1 MNRTGIRRPMT
12 ASRLGA
18 IGVFAAFAGTALSLA
33 ACEKKDDPKALAP
46 AASSLAPSVAA
57 PTSMV
62 VKLKIDAKG
71 SAKIEMPAPKE
82 QIKAQTSVAAGHLD
96 VDLMDLT
103 QTRGEVKVDLTSLK
117 TSTFGDVSKDGT
129 QTMHALTWLEVG
141 DAEKG
146 KLPDDVKAQNK
157 YAVFAIR
164 SIDGVAEK
172 NLSKVAAVTEG
183 GTDVRSVALVAHG
196 ELLLHGRKVNK
207 DVPLTVKISH
217 VAGASATDKP
227 KSIAI
232 VTKEPLKVTLAEHEV
247 RPRDDVGKIAKAAFS
262 LIGTKVA
269 ETASISLDFVALPA
283 E

>member
-1 MNRTGIRRPMT
+1 
-12 ASRLGA
+12 
-18 IGVFAAFAGTALSLA
+18 
-33 ACEKKDDPKALAP
+33 
-46 AASSLAPSVAA
+46 
-57 PTSMV
+57 MV

-183 GTDVRSVALVAHG
+183 GMDVRSVALVAHG

>member
-12 ASRLGA
+12 ASRLGTIA
-18 IGVFAAFAGTALSLA
+18 TFAAFAGASLSLA
-33 ACEKKDDPKALAP
+33 ACEKKEDPKALAP

-103 QTRGEVKVDLTSLK
+103 QTRGEVKVDLMSLK
-117 TSTFGDVSKDGT
+117 TSTFADAAKDGT

-141 DAEKG
+141 DAEKS
-146 KLPDDVKAQNK
+146 KLSDDVKAQHK

-172 NLSKVAAVTEG
+172 NLTKVAAVTEG
-183 GTDVRSVALVAHG
+183 GMDVRSVVLVAHG
-196 ELLLHGRKVNK
+196 ELLLHGHKVNK

-217 VAGASATDKP
+217 SAGAAATDKP

-232 VTKEPLKVTLAEHEV
+232 VTKDPLKVTLAEHEV
-247 RPRDDVGKIAKAAFS
+247 RPRDDVGKVAKAAFS

-269 ETASISLDFVALPA
+269 ETASISLDFVALPT